1 MNNLLIL
8 SFMVLIVAAT
18 GILMAA
24 MPWLEAHGQCFSV
37 TVPGAAASD
46 ERLVA
51 LKRRYAVTTLAL
63 TALCSIVVGVV
74 FAADATGTAGIA
86 VLVAASLV
94 LVIVP
99 FILMQVARGRVQAIK
114 ATEGWRAEHRLHVA
128 ALGEADLPQAVPLAW
143 ELLHLPL
150 FLLVLV
156 LGFVLMPSM
165 PDRIAIHFDL
175 AGTPNGWIEK
185 GPAVIALPFLIMAF
199 LAITMAACH
208 LAVLRSKR
216 GIASDAPATS
226 AYGYALFVRAQSMML
241 VVLGLA
247 LNLVL
252 ALMPLTFAGIV
263 SPNAS
268 FAAAMVVAASAVVA
282 CVWLAYAYGQN
293 GSRAVKLLSERET
306 SATGSESLNFDDDHF
321 WHLGVFYAN
330 ADDPAVVVPKRFGIG
345 WGLNWARPAS
355 WLVTLGL
362 IALCAALC
370 LAVFLLL

>member
-1 MNNLLIL
+1 MNNLLIPAL
-8 SFMVLIVAAT
+8 MVLIVVASGGLT
-18 GILMAA
+18 AA

-37 TVPGAAASD
+37 TVPDAAVAD
-46 ERLVA
+46 ARLIA
-51 LKRRYAVTTLAL
+51 LKRRYAQVTLAL
-63 TALCSIVVGVV
+63 TALC
-74 FAADATGTAGIA
+74 GIA
-86 VLVAASLV
+86 VGGAFAVDPAGTLGIVALIAATLV
-94 LVIVP
+94 LILAP
-99 FILMQVARGRVQAIK
+99 FVLMQVARTRVQAIK
-114 ATEGWRAEHRLHVA
+114 AAEAWHAEHQLHVA
-128 ALGEADLPQAVPLAW
+128 AIGETDLPQALPLAW

-150 FLLVLV
+150 MLIA
-156 LGFVLMPSM
+156 LGLGAALMPSM

-175 AGTPNGWIEK
+175 AGTPNGWIDK
-185 GPAVIALPFLIMAF
+185 GPAVIALPLAIMVF
-199 LAITMAACH
+199 LALTMTACH
-208 LAVLRSKR
+208 LVLLSSKR

-268 FAAAMVVAASAVVA
+268 FAAAMVVAAGAVVA

-293 GSRAVKLLSERET
+293 GNRAVKLLSEREAG
-306 SATGSESLNFDDDHF
+306 ATGSESLNFDDDHF

-330 ADDPAVVVPKRFGIG
+330 ADDPAVVVPKRFGIS

>member
-37 TVPGAAASD
+37 TVPGAAVAD
-46 ERLVA
+46 ARLIA
-51 LKRRYAVTTLAL
+51 LKRRYAQVTLAL
-63 TALCSIVVGVV
+63 TALC
-74 FAADATGTAGIA
+74 GIA
-86 VLVAASLV
+86 VGGAFAVDPAGTLGIVALIAATLV
-94 LVIVP
+94 LILAP
-99 FILMQVARGRVQAIK
+99 FVLMQVARTRVQAIK
-114 ATEGWRAEHRLHVA
+114 AAEAWHAEHQLHVA
-128 ALGEADLPQAVPLAW
+128 AIGETDLPQALPLAW

-150 FLLVLV
+150 MLIA
-156 LGFVLMPSM
+156 LGLGAALMLSM

-175 AGTPNGWIEK
+175 AGTPNGWIDK
-185 GPAVIALPFLIMAF
+185 GPAVIALPLAIMVF
-199 LAITMAACH
+199 LALTMTACH
-208 LAVLRSKR
+208 LVLLSSKR

-252 ALMPLTFAGIV
+252 ALMPLTFAGIL

-268 FAAAMVVAASAVVA
+268 FTAAMVVAAGAVVGCA
-282 CVWLAYAYGQN
+282 WLAYAYGQN
-293 GSRAVKLLSERET
+293 GSRAVKLLSEQEAG
-306 SATGSESLNFDDDHF
+306 ATGSESLNFDDDHF